1 MAPERSHL
9 SVSVTVAAADTDMGS
24 ESSRAFFQDRL
35 HMLAGWAVV
44 LPLVF
49 FFVNLFTHIAVRPP
63 QVQWPLIGTPQLLHL
78 AVVAIYVVIWLLTS
92 KGPLPAPL
100 LRTIDWAAML
110 SAAVC
115 FSLMGAAYA
124 ITRTAGPEDPAY
136 ALTAGLLGCTNVLIT
151 RAVLLPS
158 RAVRTAVVGI
168 ASLLPLLAVTVYVLV
183 WSSVAVPGGEAIF
196 ITVEAIGWCGVAVAV
211 STIASHII
219 FGLRKDV
226 ALARQVGQYTLDE
239 KIGEGGMGVVYR
251 ARHAL
256 LRRPTAIKL
265 LQPGRAGLANLRR
278 FEREVQQT
286 ARLSHP
292 NTVAIYDYGR
302 TPDGVFYYAMEL
314 LDGVTLDELVKS
326 GGPLPPARVIHAL
339 RQACGALA
347 EAHGLGLVHRDIKPA
362 NIILTER
369 AGELDVVKVVD
380 FGLVRHIDAGGAEV
394 TATAANVLTGTPLYM
409 APEAI
414 RSEDAV
420 DGRSDLY
427 ALGAVAYFLLTG
439 QPVFEAQTLVE
450 VCAHHLH
457 TAPVPPSQRTR
468 TRIPA
473 DLEALVLRCLAKSP
487 DERPAT
493 ARVLRDA
500 LERCAD
506 AGGWSAEEATRWW
519 AAWRARPQPTR
530 ALSSDRT
537 TGSLRETIAIDLHGR
552 LGVG

>member
-9 SVSVTVAAADTDMGS
+9 SVSVTVAAADTDLGS
-24 ESSRAFFQDRL
+24 EASRAFFQERFRT
-35 HMLAGWAVV
+35 LAGWLFI
-44 LPLVF
+44 LPLA
-49 FFVNLFTHIAVRPP
+49 FFVIIFLAQLVLGPGGGPAPP
-63 QVQWPLIGTPQLLHL
+63 FGWPEIFHL
-78 AVVAIYVVIWLLTS
+78 AVSLECGALWL
-92 KGPLPAPL
+92 
-100 LRTIDWAAML
+100 
-110 SAAVC
+110 
-115 FSLMGAAYA
+115 
-124 ITRTAGPEDPAY
+124 ITRSRPLSLVWLRRLDWSGLLVLTTCLALNAAAFAETPTAFLDPAH
-136 ALTAGLLGCTNVLIT
+136 ALSVGLLGWTNTLVFRSII
-151 RAVLLPS
+151 LPS
-158 RAVRTAVVGI
+158 RPGRTAALGLM
-168 ASLLPLLAVTVYVLV
+168 SAVPMAAAILYVLFA
-183 WSSVAVPGGEAIF
+183 SSVTISLHRAML
-196 ITVEAIGWCGVAVAV
+196 VAVADLTWCALGIV
-211 STIASHII
+211 IATIASHII

-326 GGPLPPARVIHAL
+326 GGPLPPARVIHVL

-362 NIILTER
+362 NILLTER

-427 ALGAVAYFLLTG
+427 ALGAVGYFLLTG
-439 QPVFEAQTLVE
+439 LPVFEAQTLVE

-468 TRIPA
+468 ARIPA
-473 DLEALVLRCLAKSP
+473 DLEGLILRCLAKSP

-493 ARVLRDA
+493 ARALRDA

-506 AGGWSAEEATRWW
+506 AGGWSAEEAARWW
-519 AAWRARPQPTR
+519 GVWRARPRPAR
-530 ALSSDRT
+530 ALSPDRT
-537 TGSLRETIAIDLHGR
+537 TGPLHETIAIDLHGR